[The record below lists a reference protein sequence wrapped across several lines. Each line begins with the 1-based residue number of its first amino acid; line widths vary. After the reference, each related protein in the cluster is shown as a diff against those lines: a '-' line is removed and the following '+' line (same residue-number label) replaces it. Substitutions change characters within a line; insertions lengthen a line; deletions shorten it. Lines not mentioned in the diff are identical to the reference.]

1 METVLGSGFLTLPT
15 IRKEV
20 TAHLDT
26 LMGSDSSFW
35 ADAEFIFNGSYD
47 AAIDAHLKKCALMV
61 VPEPGHEASIAQGLA
76 AMRVLC
82 AGDMVQAQDPTLV
95 KQLNGAANI
104 FQVVLEHRGPSAR
117 DAGKWCAFSRVFL
130 KQVENYMTF
139 IVSAVDDSQFD
150 DGTVLFGANAMIQ
163 LVKMMKDKGE
173 GAAQEPSHLRT
184 LRSFRWMVSDEE
196 SSLFEVW
203 MKQSLSTER
212 DRMLTKQREAL
223 KDIDEGVGL
232 GDSNAAS
239 CSVVCAPPLTQKAKR
254 SESPQAVVQDKIVPR
269 TEEDALE
276 EENANGLLNF
286 FGARAL

>member
-1 METVLGSGFLTLPT
+1 M
-15 IRKEV
+15 
-20 TAHLDT
+20 AH
-26 LMGSDSSFW
+26 
-35 ADAEFIFNGSYD
+35 
-47 AAIDAHLKKCALMV
+47 
-61 VPEPGHEASIAQGLA
+61 GLA

-82 AGDMVQAQDPTLV
+82 AGDIVQAQDPTLI

-104 FQVVLEHRGPSAR
+104 FQDVLEHRGPSAR
-117 DAGKWCAFSRVFL
+117 DAGKLCAFSRVFL
-130 KQVENYMTF
+130 NNLENYMTF

-150 DGTVLFGANAMIQ
+150 DGTVLFGANAMRQ
-163 LVKMMKDKGE
+163 LVNMMKDKGE

-184 LRSFRWMVSDEE
+184 LRSFRWMLSDEE

-212 DRMLTKQREAL
+212 DRMLTKKREAL

-254 SESPQAVVQDKIVPR
+254 S
-269 TEEDALE
+269 
-276 EENANGLLNF
+276 
-286 FGARAL
+286 